1 VTTEEAIARLHTDP
15 DFICIRRFDYSV
27 ETLLERFPD
36 GAPDKTI
43 AQALMISIE
52 DVESLYNGI
61 VAKLRAQLDP
71 SL

>member
-1 VTTEEAIARLHTDP
+1 
-15 DFICIRRFDYSV
+15 V